1 MNVIVPK
8 KKTNNQK
15 KEDKGSFI
23 LRPPEPLNDF
33 HGQDCRRDGRTV
45 QPDCSQRL
53 LIQKNSAR
61 FDVSVVAVALASFN
75 QDGEATNSSS
85 KLY

>member
-45 QPDCSQRL
+45 QPGLQPAADDTEKFRSIR
-53 LIQKNSAR
+53 R
-61 FDVSVVAVALASFN
+61 
-75 QDGEATNSSS
+75 ERRSSS
-85 KLY
+85 IGVI